1 MNLMALVLVL
11 AEGQYVSADD
21 EYSHRNIRQNVQN
34 NGMKNR
40 KAPGPLIQ
48 LKLEPNT
55 SKRSQGKLKEE
66 HDRGAPTFLS
76 RLTMSSLGPEDAHH
90 HLEWHVGE
98 RRRKPCAPLLRC
110 PPYCVILLPQ
120 PQFWSI
126 SEIRLFWTGFLIL
139 RVSATTPKERE
150 TTLTCPPSRWSCCV
164 TFVESL
170 FLHAENKQCARLLQ
184 DVCVY
189 VWVKLFL
196 SDPSPIIGYACH

>member
-1 MNLMALVLVL
+1 MNLMALVFVL

-48 LKLEPNT
+48 LELKPNT

-66 HDRGAPTFLS
+66 HDRGVPTFLG

-90 HLEWHVGE
+90 HLEWRYGE
-98 RRRKPCAPLLRC
+98 RRGKPCAPISPLLRC

-120 PQFWSI
+120 SQFRSI
-126 SEIRLFWTGFLIL
+126 NEISTILNRFL
-139 RVSATTPKERE
+139 
-150 TTLTCPPSRWSCCV
+150 
-164 TFVESL
+164 
-170 FLHAENKQCARLLQ
+170 
-184 DVCVY
+184 
-189 VWVKLFL
+189 
-196 SDPSPIIGYACH
+196 DP